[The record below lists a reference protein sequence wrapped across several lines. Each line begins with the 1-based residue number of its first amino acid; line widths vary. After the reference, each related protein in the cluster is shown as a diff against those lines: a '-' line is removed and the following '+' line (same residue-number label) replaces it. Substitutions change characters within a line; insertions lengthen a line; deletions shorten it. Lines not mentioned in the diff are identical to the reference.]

1 MAIRRLDVDVSIYRN
16 RIQVTDR
23 TTGKFIDQTAQHAF
37 SSDGSLIANTRFL
50 EDTIVR
56 AIRQIAHGDKALT
69 LCDPVAHVV
78 GCETPL
84 NHLERGIVQTALHQ
98 SGIRT
103 VVFEID

>member
-1 MAIRRLDVDVSIYRN
+1 M
-16 RIQVTDR
+16 
-23 TTGKFIDQTAQHAF
+23 
-37 SSDGSLIANTRFL
+37 
-50 EDTIVR
+50 
-56 AIRQIAHGDKALT
+56 